1 MGPKVGPG
9 SKNVKFG
16 QISQAKMP
24 MLTISKRLEF
34 CTFYPNPN
42 STVLTNF
49 QLWHR
54 SSSLISGNQDIFL
67 KSLFSYCFCIF
78 DELYLYNPKSREDRI
93 DCCNNLGSY
102 VLVKISFKWMWPTLV
117 DLGVFKVGPRPK
129 NTTLASVLSTI
140 LAVLKKLKI

>member
-1 MGPKVGPG
+1 MLNL
-9 SKNVKFG
+9 SKFC
-16 QISQAKMP
+16 
-24 MLTISKRLEF
+24 RLRWPCWQFQKDLKF

-54 SSSLISGNQDIFL
+54 SSSLISGSVKI
-67 KSLFSYCFCIF
+67 KILFFYFCIF
-78 DELYLYNPKSREDRI
+78 DELYLYNSKSREDRI

-102 VLVKISFKWMWPTLV
+102 VLVKISFKWMRPTLV
-117 DLGVFKVGPRPK
+117 DLGVLKEGPRPK

-140 LAVLKKLKI
+140 LAGLKKLKI